1 MGNLV
6 GRYEGEWEFVS
17 CKGVENVYGDSTSI
31 YTKEGTNSFWS
42 VIQVRNPPDALKS
55 ITLVNLKDSTT
66 YNLELAIEAE
76 NYWGVPSD
84 VLQSEDS
91 FSITVSYR
99 SGNPETWFLKG
110 NELSQEQKT
119 FYYYEYK

>member
-1 MGNLV
+1 LE
-6 GRYEGEWEFVS
+6 RHPS
-17 CKGVENVYGDSTSI
+17 K
-31 YTKEGTNSFWS
+31 K
-42 VIQVRNPPDALKS
+42 PPDALES

-76 NYWGVPSD
+76 NYWKVPSE

-119 FYYYEYK
+119 SIIMNTNKFDIHYTTSLFF